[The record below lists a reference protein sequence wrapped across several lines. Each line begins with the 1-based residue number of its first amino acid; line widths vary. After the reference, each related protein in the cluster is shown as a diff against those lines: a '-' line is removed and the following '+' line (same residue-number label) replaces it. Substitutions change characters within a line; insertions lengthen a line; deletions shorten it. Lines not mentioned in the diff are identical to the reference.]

1 MSTYIF
7 VCTYC
12 PYIYTQT
19 YTSTYI
25 HLHSVL
31 EKGREGADERER
43 EREEGREAEEKSRD
57 VVGLRVYLFTNETM
71 LEHARTI

>member
-1 MSTYIF
+1 LPPDSF
-7 VCTYC
+7 FPPRVVRL
-12 PYIYTQT
+12 
-19 YTSTYI
+19 SF
-25 HLHSVL
+25 
-31 EKGREGADERER
+31 KDRERRERERER